1 AAASPGAAPGP
12 PAQYLANRI
21 PYGTGARPAWFW
33 QDAIGNRW
41 NAQMDDKPVDRPD
54 KATVSVRQGTGPRAM
69 VTVLLVST
77 LAAVAAMVVI
87 YLYFY
92 AAPATP
98 PKV

>member
-1 AAASPGAAPGP
+1 
-12 PAQYLANRI
+12 
-21 PYGTGARPAWFW
+21 
-33 QDAIGNRW
+33 
-41 NAQMDDKPVDRPD
+41 MDDKPVDRLD

-77 LAAVAAMVVI
+77 LAALAAMVVI

-92 AAPATP
+92 GGPATP